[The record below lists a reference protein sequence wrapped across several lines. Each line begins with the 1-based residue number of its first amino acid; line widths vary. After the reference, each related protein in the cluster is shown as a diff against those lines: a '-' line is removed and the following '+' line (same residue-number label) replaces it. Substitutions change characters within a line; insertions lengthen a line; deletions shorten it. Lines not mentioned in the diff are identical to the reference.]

1 MKNGR
6 YRKQMVQSNF
16 ATLNDQRDTPSE
28 EELDVEA
35 SFMIVELKKELSE
48 NQVDLENCFNE
59 YEEKLNKGKEGLESF
74 SFDLDKK
81 IKKDKVELANS
92 FHKLIGVLKELASNI
107 FVIKEDEDQN
117 LVNGCTLHST

>member
-16 ATLNDQRDTPSE
+16 ATLNDQRDTPSD

-59 YEEKLNKGKEGLESF
+59 YKENLNKGKEGW
-74 SFDLDKK
+74 
-81 IKKDKVELANS
+81 KVS
-92 FHKLIGVLKELASNI
+92 
-107 FVIKEDEDQN
+107 
-117 LVNGCTLHST
+117 HSTLTRRSKKTK